1 MIEESFFIK
10 HEYCVASE
18 MKKLGIKRI
27 DGEDYQDCSSSDGHA
42 IYEYDKEDGSVGYSG
57 YCFSC
62 NQSFNVNSLA
72 KSSLA
77 EDLGLSAEGSVVEKK
92 VFERKDKKQTVT
104 KEEVKEILSYG
115 YEGLGYR
122 GIKDEFRKFFGHA
135 IKVVDGKPVA
145 EWYPE
150 TRDGK
155 LTGYKSRHF
164 PKNFGYDNKGLTGVK
179 SDLSGQVKFKDKN
192 FRDILLTGG
201 EVDKVSAYQMWV
213 ENQRNKSKRKGIET
227 DEYDYMPVVSGTTGE
242 GSVVNQIRNNYD
254 FICSAENIYIGLD
267 NDEAGISAMED
278 ICAILPK
285 DKLKIIKW
293 SRKDPNSY
301 IHNPEGKDYSKQFIS
316 DFFAAKDYEDSG
328 IFASSGLMPYIKE
341 ALKLDRIPLPDY
353 MEGLQTMTKGSG
365 LIKNRL
371 YNLIGI
377 TSCGKSTHVNAM
389 VHHFAFLPTE
399 KCAVISLEATKGEYG
414 VDILSLHLEKNLYWE
429 EADNVIDYLDSPE
442 VSEKAQELFIDEY
455 GESRFYVVDDRK
467 GTVAS
472 LEKLCE
478 TLRNKYGVTLIVI
491 DVLTDLLRVTN
502 NEEQA
507 KHLNWQSNFV
517 KSGVTIINVLHTRKL
532 ASSTNGVPIK
542 ATEYDAYG
550 SSIFV
555 QKAAGN
561 IIINRNKEAP
571 DDDWIEKNTTYVTV
585 AKMRQGKTGD
595 TVPWLYDPETRKSYD
610 RNKFFEMYPDKLPQG
625 YDLSISS
632 FDRAYWEE
640 GGRGWDGVADNTSK
654 YKPSKPN
661 RKQDQPVEDWSIEVE
676 DGTIF

>member
-1 MIEESFFIK
+1 MTQENDAGDFIF
-10 HEYCVASE
+10 HTHCIGSE
-18 MKKLGIKRI
+18 LDNKK
-27 DGEDYQDCSSSDGHA
+27 DCPSSDGLA
-42 IYEYDKEDGSVGYSG
+42 VYEHDGENGTVWYDA
-57 YCFSC
+57 YCYSC
-62 NQSFNVNSLA
+62 NQVFRKEELYKTSVAKELGVN
-72 KSSLA
+72 
-77 EDLGLSAEGSVVEKK
+77 EGEVTERKPFVRAEKK
-92 VFERKDKKQTVT
+92 QPIT
-104 KEEVKEILSYG
+104 KEEIREILSYG
-115 YEGLGYR
+115 YDGGGYR
-122 GIKDEFRKFFGHA
+122 GLKEEFRRFFGHA
-135 IKVVDGKPVA
+135 IKMVDGEPIA

-150 TRDGK
+150 TKDGK

-179 SDLSGQVKFKDKN
+179 SDLSGQVKFKDQN
-192 FRDILLTGG
+192 FRDILICGG
-201 EVDKVSAYQMWV
+201 ENDKVAAYQMWV
-213 ENQRNKSKRKGIET
+213 ENQREKAKRKKLDS

-242 GSVVNQIRNNYD
+242 SSLINQIRNNYD
-254 FICSAENIYIGLD
+254 FICSAENIYLGLD
-267 NDEAGISAMED
+267 NDEAGLAAMED
-278 ICAILPK
+278 ICSILPK
-285 DKLKIIKW
+285 DKLKVIKW
-293 SRKDPNSY
+293 SMKDPNNY
-301 IHNPEGKDYSKQFIS
+301 IHNKEGKDYSKKFIS
-316 DFFAAKDYEDSG
+316 DFYAAKDYEDSG
-328 IFASSGLMPYIKE
+328 IFASSGLMPYIKD

-353 MEGLQTMTKGSG
+353 MSGLEGMTKGSG

-429 EADNVIDYLDSPE
+429 EADNVLEYLDSPD
-442 VSEKAQELFIDEY
+442 VVEKANELFIDEY
-455 GESRFYVVDDRK
+455 GESRFFVVDDRK

-532 ASSTNGVPIK
+532 AQSNNGIPVK
-542 ATEYDAYG
+542 ATEYDALG

-571 DDDWIEKNTTYVTV
+571 DCDWIEKNTTYVTV

-595 TVPWLYDPETRKSYD
+595 TTPWYYDPETRKCYD
-610 RNKFFEMYPDKLPQG
+610 RDKFFQDNPDKLPLG
-625 YDLSISS
+625 YDLSVSS
-632 FDRAYWEE
+632 FDRAYYEE
-640 GGRGWDGVADNTSK
+640 GGRGWDGVSSNKKGFSSKQSSPKKQEPIDDFNIELDNG
-654 YKPSKPN
+654 
-661 RKQDQPVEDWSIEVE
+661 VVL
-676 DGTIF
+676 

>member
-1 MIEESFFIK
+1 MSEDSFFIK

-18 MKKLGIKRI
+18 MKKLGIKRP
-27 DGEDYQDCSSSDGHA
+27 DGEYYSDCPSSDGNA
-42 IYEYDKEDGSVGYSG
+42 LYERDTDDGVSYSG

-62 NQSFNVNSLA
+62 NQSFNVNHLA
-72 KSSLA
+72 KSSLSQ
-77 EDLGLSAEGSVVEKK
+77 DLGLSEEGLVVEKK
-92 VFERKDKKQTVT
+92 TFERKDKRQMIT
-104 KEEVKEILSYG
+104 KDEVKEIISYG
-115 YEGLGYR
+115 YQGLGYR

-135 IKVVDGKPVA
+135 IKIVDGRPVA

-150 TRDGK
+150 TREGK

-164 PKNFGYDNKGLTGVK
+164 PKNFGYDNKGITGVK

-201 EVDKVSAYQMWV
+201 EIDKVSAYQMWV
-213 ENQRNKSKRKGIET
+213 ENQRVKSKKKGIDA

-242 GSVVNQIRNNYD
+242 GSLITQIRNNYD

-267 NDEAGISAMED
+267 NDAAGIAATED
-278 ICAILPK
+278 ICSILPK
-285 DKLKIIKW
+285 DKIRIIKW
-293 SRKDPNSY
+293 SKKDPNSY
-301 IHNPEGKDYSKQFIS
+301 IYNPENKDYSKQFIS
-316 DFFAAKDYEDSG
+316 DFFAAREYEDSG

-353 MEGLQTMTKGSG
+353 MCGLESMTKGSG

-377 TSCGKSTHVNAM
+377 TSAGKSTHVNAM

-399 KCAVISLEATKGEYG
+399 RCAVISLEATKGEYG

-429 EADNVIDYLDSPE
+429 EADNVLEYLDDPE
-442 VSEKAQELFIDEY
+442 IVKKANELFIDEY
-455 GESRFYVVDDRK
+455 GESRFFVVDDRK

-491 DVLTDLLRVTN
+491 DVLTDLLRVTS

-532 ASSTNGVPIK
+532 ASSNNGVPVK
-542 ATEYDAYG
+542 ATEYDALG

-561 IIINRNKEAP
+561 IVINRNKEAP
-571 DDDWIEKNTTYVTV
+571 DSDWIEKNSTYVTV

-595 TVPWLYDPETRKSYD
+595 TTPWIYDPETRRCYD
-610 RNKFFEMYPDKLPQG
+610 RDKFFQDNPDKLPIG
-625 YDLSISS
+625 YDLSVSS
-632 FDRAYWEE
+632 FDRPYWEE
-640 GGRGWDGVADNTSK
+640 GGRGWDGVSEGSSGFSK
-654 YKPSKPN
+654 RKPSPK
-661 RKQDQPVEDWSIEVE
+661 KEEPVDSFNIELDNGVVL
-676 DGTIF
+676 

>member
-1 MIEESFFIK
+1 MTEDSFFIK

-18 MKKLGIKRI
+18 LKDKGVKRP
-27 DGEDYQDCSSSDGHA
+27 DGTSYKDCSSSNA
-42 IYEYDKEDGSVGYSG
+42 LALYEQDLPEGSVSYSG
-57 YCFSC
+57 FCFSC
-62 NQSFNVNSLA
+62 NQAVQNKQLSLC
-72 KSSLA
+72 SLS
-77 EDLGLSAEGSVVEKK
+77 EDLGLSKEGVVVEKK
-92 VFERKDKKQTVT
+92 KFERKDKKATIT
-104 KEEVKEILSYG
+104 KEEIKEVISYG
-115 YEGLGYR
+115 YEGMGYR

-135 IKVVDGKPVA
+135 IKVDKGKPVA

-192 FRDILLTGG
+192 FRDILLVGG
-201 EVDKVSAYQMWV
+201 ELDKVSAYQMWV
-213 ENQRNKSKRKGIET
+213 ENQRIKSKKKGIYE

-254 FICSAENIYIGLD
+254 FICSAENIYVGLD
-267 NDEAGISAMED
+267 NDEAGLAAMED
-278 ICAILPK
+278 ICSILPK
-285 DKLKIIKW
+285 EKLRVIKW

-301 IHNPEGKDYSKQFIS
+301 INNPEGKDYSKQFIS

-328 IFASSGLMPYIKE
+328 IFASSGLMPYIKD
-341 ALKLDRIPLPDY
+341 ALKLDRIPLPEY
-353 MEGLQTMTKGSG
+353 MSGLQGMTKGAG

-429 EADNVIDYLDSPE
+429 EADNVIDYLDSPT
-442 VSEKAQELFIDEY
+442 VVDKANELFIDEY

-532 ASSTNGVPIK
+532 AASSNGVPVK
-542 ATEYDAYG
+542 ATEYDALG

-571 DDDWIEKNTTYVTV
+571 EEDWIEKNTTYVTV
-585 AKMRQGKTGD
+585 AKMRQGSTGD
-595 TVPWLYDPETRKSYD
+595 TVPWLYDPDTRKSYD
-610 RNKFFEMYPDKLPQG
+610 RDLFFKENPEKLPVG
-625 YDLSISS
+625 YDLTLSS

-640 GGRGWDGVADNTSK
+640 GGRGWDGVSSGNNGFK
-654 YKPSKPN
+654 MSKP
-661 RKQDQPVEDWSIEVE
+661 KEKPVEPDWEIDV
-676 DGTIF
+676 GGGVKI

>member
-1 MIEESFFIK
+1 MSEEVLDSGSVIGHF
-10 HEYCVASE
+10 HCPASE
-18 MKKLGIKRI
+18 LDSKRDCGSSDALAVYEH
-27 DGEDYQDCSSSDGHA
+27 DGENGNVW
-42 IYEYDKEDGSVGYSG
+42 YDA
-57 YCFSC
+57 YCYSC
-62 NQSFNVNSLA
+62 NQVFRKEELYTTSVAKELGVN
-72 KSSLA
+72 
-77 EDLGLSAEGSVVEKK
+77 EGEVTERKPFVRLEKK
-92 VFERKDKKQTVT
+92 SKIT
-104 KEEVKEILSYG
+104 KEEREEILSYG
-115 YEGLGYR
+115 YKGLGHR
-122 GIKDEFRKFFGHA
+122 GLKDEFRQFFGHT
-135 IKVVDGKPVA
+135 IKILDGKPVA

-150 TRDGK
+150 TREGK

-164 PKNFGYDNKGLTGVK
+164 PKSFGYDNKGLTGVK
-179 SDLSGQVKFKDKN
+179 SELSGQVKFKDKN
-192 FRDILLTGG
+192 FRDILIVGG
-201 EVDKVSAYQMWV
+201 EPDKVAAYQMWV
-213 ENQRNKSKRKGIET
+213 ENQRTKAKIAARKNKTEAVI

-242 GSVVNQIRNNYD
+242 ASIVTQIRNNYD
-254 FICSAENIYIGLD
+254 FICSAENIYLGLD
-267 NDEAGISAMED
+267 NDEAGIAAMEAV
-278 ICAILPK
+278 CSILPK
-285 DKLKIIKW
+285 DKLKIVRW
-293 SRKDPNSY
+293 SRKDPNNY
-301 IHNPEGKDYSKQFIS
+301 IYNKEGKDYSKQFIS
-316 DFFAAKDYEDSG
+316 DFYAAKEYEDSG

-353 MEGLQTMTKGSG
+353 MSGLEGMTKGSG

-429 EADNVIDYLDSPE
+429 EADNVLEYLEDPE
-442 VSEKAQELFIDEY
+442 VIKKANELFVDEF
-455 GESRFYVVDDRK
+455 GESRFFVVDDRK
-467 GTVAS
+467 GTVSS

-532 ASSTNGVPIK
+532 APSSNGVPVK
-542 ATEYDAYG
+542 ATEYDALG

-571 DDDWIEKNTTYVTV
+571 DHDWIEKNTTYVTV

-595 TVPWLYDPETRKSYD
+595 TTPWIYDPETRRCYD
-610 RNKFFEMYPDKLPQG
+610 RSLFFQDNPDKLPFG
-625 YDLSISS
+625 YDLSVSS
-632 FDRAYWEE
+632 FDRAYYEE
-640 GGRGWDGVADNTSK
+640 GGRGWDGVSNNKKGFSPRKSQSKKEESVDNF
-654 YKPSKPN
+654 
-661 RKQDQPVEDWSIEVE
+661 DIELDNGVVL
-676 DGTIF
+676 